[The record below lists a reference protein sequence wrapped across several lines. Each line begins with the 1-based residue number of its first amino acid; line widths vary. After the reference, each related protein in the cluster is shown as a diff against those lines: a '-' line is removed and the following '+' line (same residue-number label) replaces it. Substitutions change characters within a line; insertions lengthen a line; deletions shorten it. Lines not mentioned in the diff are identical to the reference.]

1 MQTMKEKDYVQVC
14 SREELKE
21 MVAHIKDHDIIAFD
35 TETTGLNVRKDRI
48 IGFSVSAEEGKG
60 YYLPTLEYKDGELQD
75 YYIEHLKA
83 HVVALAILPLLTDK
97 KLIAH
102 NGSFDTR
109 FIKNYFGIDLIE
121 SLWADTMLMVH
132 TVQEEGAGFG
142 GGFGLKPIAK
152 MVQEAIGLDID
163 KEANEEQIAL
173 KESITKN
180 GGSITKK
187 NYELYK
193 ADLNII
199 STYACAD
206 TDLTLRI
213 YNYYLTRLK
222 EEGLE
227 QFFFEDEVMPLYK
240 TVTIPMEERGVKL
253 DIPLIERTRDE
264 ITKSMAEYDKSVT
277 DELLDND
284 KVRQWIIE
292 QAAISYPPSNKGTY
306 AQILIEQSGIELPK
320 SKKSGKYSTAAKSID
335 ALPDSNIKSFLI
347 TNDSIHLDL
356 DTVTQVNLALW
367 KKEHD
372 GKFFNIQSKDQMGDI
387 AFGALGIESL
397 STTEAG
403 KPQFNDDMIQSMS
416 DKHEWA
422 KNLRI
427 YNKLLKIK
435 SSYVDRMLEN
445 HEDGI
450 YFFYYKQHAT
460 VSGRYGSDA
469 QQMPKPKEEGD
480 DDPVVV
486 EFNNRVRAFMISGEG
501 TIFVDNDYE
510 SLEPHVFAHV
520 SGDEGLKDIFRNG
533 WDFYSTIAIKT
544 EKMEQYSPDKK
555 AANFLK
561 KLAPQA
567 RQKAKAYSLGIPYG
581 MGAYALGKSIDVPQ
595 KEAQVLIDGYFEGFP
610 ELKKWF
616 DESRVQAKTVGYV
629 KTQVGRARH
638 LPKVKE
644 LYERFGDDLL
654 DWKKRQ
660 ELERQYGVDKVRSMQ
675 MDFVNGLNNSC
686 NFQIQSLSAS
696 IVNRAAIQINKRLK
710 EAGINGW
717 VCAQIHDQIITE
729 VEESRSEEA
738 ARLVQDCMENTTKIS
753 LQLKAPPALSHN
765 WKDGH

>member
-1 MQTMKEKDYVQVC
+1 MREKHYVQVDT
-14 SREELKE
+14 REKVKQ
-21 MVAHIKDHDIIAFD
+21 MVAHIKDHDIIAVD
-35 TETTGLNVRKDRI
+35 TETTGLNTRKDKI
-48 IGFSVSAEEGKG
+48 IGFSVSAEEGLG
-60 YYLPTLEYKDGELQD
+60 FYLPTIEYKDGELKD
-75 YYIEHLKA
+75 CCIEHLKS
-83 HVVALAILPLLTDK
+83 HDVALAILPLLVDK
-97 KLIAH
+97 KLIMH
-102 NGSFDTR
+102 NGSFDAR
-109 FIKNYFGIDLIE
+109 FIKNYFGVDLID

-292 QAAISYPPSNKGTY
+292 QAAISYPSSNKGTY
-306 AQILIEQSGIELPK
+306 AQILIEQNGIELPK
-320 SKKSGKYSTAAKSID
+320 SEKSGKYSTAAKNID

-356 DTVTQVNLALW
+356 DTVTRVNLALW

-387 AFGALGIESL
+387 AFDALGIESL
-397 STTEAG
+397 STTGAG
-403 KPQFNDDMIQSMS
+403 KPQFDDDMMQSMA
-416 DKHEWA
+416 KEHEWA

-445 HEDGI
+445 HEDGR
-450 YFFYYKQHAT
+450 YFPYYKQHAT
-460 VSGRYGSDA
+460 ISGRYGSDM
-469 QQMPKPKEEGD
+469 QQLPRPKEEGE
-480 DDPVVV
+480 DDPVVL
-486 EFNNRVRAFMISGEG
+486 EFNNRVRAFVISGEG
-501 TIFVDNDYE
+501 NVFIDDDYS
-510 SLEPHVFAHV
+510 SLEPTVFAHV

-544 EKMEQYSPDKK
+544 EKLDQYSADKK

-561 KLAPQA
+561 KLVPQA
-567 RQKAKAYSLGIPYG
+567 RQKAKGYSLGIPYG
-581 MGAYALGKSIDVPQ
+581 MSAYALGKNIGVTQ

-616 DESRVQAKTVGYV
+616 DSSRMQARTLGYV
-629 KTQVGRARH
+629 KTQVGRVRH

-644 LYERFGDDLL
+644 MYERFGDDLL
-654 DWKKRQ
+654 DWKKRK
-660 ELERQYGVDKVRSMQ
+660 ELEEQYGVDKVRSMQ
-675 MDFVNGLNNSC
+675 MDYVNGLNNSC
-686 NFQIQSLSAS
+686 NFCIQSLSAS
-696 IVNRAAIQINKRLK
+696 IVSRAAIQINKRLK

-717 VCAQIHDQIITE
+717 VCAQVHDQAIVE

-738 ARLVQDCMENTTKIS
+738 ARIVQDCMENTTKIS
-753 LQLKAPPALSHN
+753 IPLIAVPQICKN
-765 WKDGH
+765 FRDGH